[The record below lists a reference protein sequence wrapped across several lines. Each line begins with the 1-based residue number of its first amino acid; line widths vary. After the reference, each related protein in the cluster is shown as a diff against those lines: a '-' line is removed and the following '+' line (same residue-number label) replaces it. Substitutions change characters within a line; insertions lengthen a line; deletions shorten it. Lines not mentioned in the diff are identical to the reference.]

1 MTFNE
6 LEELIKTTA
15 EGISRIVNAGH
26 REDIQKLANLM
37 LRDHRTLVQAKMEL
51 CLKFIEGLNEQ
62 YEGGWFDLRNEQACK
77 IAARICK
84 EVDKYE
90 REMPCI

>member
-1 MTFNE
+1 MTVDE
-6 LEELIKTTA
+6 LDDLIKNTA

-26 REDIQKLANLM
+26 HEDILKLANLM
-37 LRDHRTLVQAKMEL
+37 IKDHRTLIQAKMEL
-51 CLKFIEGLNEQ
+51 CLKFIEGLNAQ
-62 YEGGWFDLRNEQACK
+62 YEEGWFDLRNEQACK

-84 EVDKYE
+84 EVYKYE